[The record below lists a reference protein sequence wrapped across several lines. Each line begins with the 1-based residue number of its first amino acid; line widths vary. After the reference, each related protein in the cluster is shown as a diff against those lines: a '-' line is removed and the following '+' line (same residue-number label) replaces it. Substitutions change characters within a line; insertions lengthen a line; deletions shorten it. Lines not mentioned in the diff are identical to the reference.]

1 MSKAG
6 DYALTFRYACKDARN
21 MVVSVNGTEA
31 SLLGSLNTG
40 SDLEWQDVNIKV
52 KLDKGFNTIRL
63 SNPASQMPDIDCM
76 TVKKM

>member
-1 MSKAG
+1 
-6 DYALTFRYACKDARN
+6 

-40 SDLEWQDVNIKV
+40 SDLEWQDVNVKV
-52 KLDKGFNTIRL
+52 KLEKGFNTIRL